1 MVASTEQLAGKG
13 NCREKETKGTRNRT
27 IALSAQVVAELRAH
41 KLRQAE
47 ELLRLGARPQQD
59 SHVVAKEDGTPI
71 QPRSLTHEWVRL
83 LGVHALKRIKLHST
97 RHSHASHML
106 ASNVHPKIV
115 QERLEHSSIAI
126 TIDIYS
132 HAMPN
137 MQQDAVELVDDA
149 LQSARQRRAKRIL
162 DSNWIANRVCEHAA
176 KYINAS
182 RFNNLEGW
190 PSGLRHRS

>member
-27 IALSAQVVAELRAH
+27 IALSAQVAH

-47 ELLRLGARPQQD
+47 ELLRLGARPQRD

-106 ASNVHPKIV
+106 ASNMHPKIV

>member
-1 MVASTEQLAGKG
+1 VVASTEQLAGKG

-27 IALSAQVVAELRAH
+27 IALSAQVAH

-47 ELLRLGARPQQD
+47 ELLRLGSPQRD

-97 RHSHASHML
+97 RHSHA
-106 ASNVHPKIV
+106 
-115 QERLEHSSIAI
+115 
-126 TIDIYS
+126 
-132 HAMPN
+132 MPN

-149 LQSARQRRAKRIL
+149 LQS
-162 DSNWIANRVCEHAA
+162 C
-176 KYINAS
+176 AS
-182 RFNNLEGW
+182 KAGKKDI
-190 PSGLRHRS
+190 G

>member
-1 MVASTEQLAGKG
+1 V
-13 NCREKETKGTRNRT
+13 
-27 IALSAQVVAELRAH
+27 
-41 KLRQAE
+41 
-47 ELLRLGARPQQD
+47 
-59 SHVVAKEDGTPI
+59 
-71 QPRSLTHEWVRL
+71 
-83 LGVHALKRIKLHST
+83 
-97 RHSHASHML
+97 
-106 ASNVHPKIV
+106 
-115 QERLEHSSIAI
+115 I

-149 LQSARQRRAKRIL
+149 LQSARQRRAKKG
-162 DSNWIANRVCEHAA
+162 NWIAIEYQIGVCEHAA